1 MTSTIT
7 QQLRALHDL
16 SAAQLA
22 ARYEQLH
29 GKPPRVRN
37 RAFLLRRVAWKLQER
52 EFGGLPERAKNRLDE
67 MIAAIDLPLRDPA
80 PPRPRG
86 PQRGEAKGPMVGTT
100 LLRRWH
106 DQEIRVEV
114 RDGGFEWQSTLYKS
128 LSAVAKAITGANWNG
143 KLFFGLTQRK
153 AGA

>member
-1 MTSTIT
+1 MTTIS
-7 QQLRALHDL
+7 QQLLELQNL

-22 ARYEQLH
+22 QRYAELH
-29 GKPPRVRN
+29 GRQPRIRN

-52 EFGGLPERAKNRLDE
+52 EFGGLPERAKTRLGE
-67 MIAAIDLPLRDPA
+67 LIAAIDLPLRDPT

-86 PQRGEAKGPMVGTT
+86 PRHTESRAPMVGTT
-100 LLRRWH
+100 LIRKWR
-106 DQEIRVEV
+106 DTEIRVEV
-114 RDGGFEWQSTLYKS
+114 VENGFAWNGVSYRS

-143 KLFFGLTQRK
+143 KLFFGLVQRR